1 MIEKT
6 LLILIL
12 LTSILLVLVSNLN
25 LSLLKSFNIQNK
37 IQENSNLTQENASSN
52 EYPNAQIP
60 LEGFIQANVSVDA
73 ILIDKAQV
81 SLRAGCYLIEATTDA
96 CVANAIDKAIE
107 GKVDFRPTVY
117 DVINDIFRNLGIKV
131 LAVKITEIRENTFIG
146 QLIVQQKDKVLF
158 LDIRPSDATAIALRA
173 KAPIYINGTL
183 AKEVGKNIC

>member
-1 MIEKT
+1 MSEKA

-96 CVANAIDKAIE
+96 CVANAIEKAIE

-173 KAPIYINGTL
+173 KAPIYINDTL

>member
-25 LSLLKSFNIQNK
+25 LSFLKSFNIQNK